1 MRTISLITALACFL
15 PLSHAHSFET
25 DYALSFGG
33 FYGYTDYN
41 RPKHNLYKNNNL
53 NSTLNAYGRISHSF
67 NNNYEASLIGY
78 FMIDSAKELENYNQG
93 KWGEEVFA
101 QITSPYGE
109 LTIGQDYN
117 VAYNF
122 SIGAPTVGSYH
133 NSEITNFINNPN
145 WYAKNGKSSYKTLN
159 STYINTDGS
168 SLKLNY
174 VTPSFLGLKFGAS
187 YIPKVHSRSSLVS
200 NSALYDNQKA
210 YVLGGLGEWFL
221 SGYEISASI
230 GYADFDKNTKEY
242 STGFSIYRKG
252 WTFGASYRQTN
263 ASKGDYTIDKTTL
276 FDTYREG
283 QAYNIGLKYEIGP
296 FSTGV
301 SYFDSKADNFDY
313 SNKITSFSNAYK
325 LNKNTTISLSISQ
338 LKATTENSKTKGYA
352 GIIGLEI
359 ELWKK

>member
-15 PLSHAHSFET
+15 PLSHAHSFEI

-133 NSEITNFINNPN
+133 NSEITN
-145 WYAKNGKSSYKTLN
+145 
-159 STYINTDGS
+159 
-168 SLKLNY
+168 KLNMFTNMIIY
-174 VTPSFLGLKFGAS
+174 CENNNLNVLNYLPLTIIIAVVWAS
-187 YIPKVHSRSSLVS
+187 VHGTVP
-200 NSALYDNQKA
+200 
-210 YVLGGLGEWFL
+210 
-221 SGYEISASI
+221 
-230 GYADFDKNTKEY
+230 
-242 STGFSIYRKG
+242 
-252 WTFGASYRQTN
+252 
-263 ASKGDYTIDKTTL
+263 TT
-276 FDTYREG
+276 
-283 QAYNIGLKYEIGP
+283 
-296 FSTGV
+296 
-301 SYFDSKADNFDY
+301 
-313 SNKITSFSNAYK
+313 
-325 LNKNTTISLSISQ
+325 
-338 LKATTENSKTKGYA
+338 ATR
-352 GIIGLEI
+352 
-359 ELWKK
+359 